1 MTKKATTLL
10 AVMGLTC
17 FAHISS
23 VQADEP
29 PSQSTNP
36 NAARVAEYAFFMRP
50 PRAGKSYDTWADA
63 AGPDVGEVE
72 VDPARLPSR
81 VDNSARPEFPPVYR
95 QRYGA
100 CGQYTAAASMFTYE
114 MNVLNGTKAD
124 ADERRFPATFSWNMM
139 NRAENNGSEAY
150 HGWEVAKR
158 LGIPTVKTYGSV
170 EEKKIGA
177 WPNGYGVWRDAMNYR
192 VNGYRYTPAQT
203 VEQLNEARGWLYDR
217 NQPAADGAEVAGGLF
232 AMDGRMGKREV
243 ISKVTKTIPE
253 GEYAEGQDV
262 WIGWSE
268 SGHGHGMTCA
278 GYDDNVGFD
287 VNGDGQI
294 TNDKDINGDG
304 EVTLADWER
313 GAYLVVNSWGKKWS
327 GDGKIYLLY
336 SAMIDPTW
344 KRGRYLGR
352 VEVSRSAPR
361 MTLRLKLSCN
371 DRTDLLTT
379 VGLAGNPKADEPEH
393 TFAPEILNGWPVFGR
408 SGPGH
413 VPLAGPGDDTP
424 LELGVDLTALVDQLG
439 PDQDGD
445 SRLFLSFS
453 SKDGSKA
460 VGEVLEAA
468 VRRYDADG
476 VFIYERPIKIDNGAF
491 GEDELTISTVVTG
504 AGTP

>member
-1 MTKKATTLL
+1 
-10 AVMGLTC
+10 
-17 FAHISS
+17 
-23 VQADEP
+23 
-29 PSQSTNP
+29 
-36 NAARVAEYAFFMRP
+36 MRP
-50 PRAGKSYDTWADA
+50 PGLGKSYDTWADA
-63 AGPDVGEVE
+63 GGPDIGEVE

-114 MNVLNGTKAD
+114 MNVLNSTQAD

-177 WPNGYGVWRDAMNYR
+177 WPNGYGIWRDAMNYR

-217 NQPAADGAEVAGGLF
+217 NQPAAGGAEAAGGLL

-243 ISKVTKTIPE
+243 ISKVTKTIPDGQYAG
-253 GEYAEGQDV
+253 GEDV
-262 WIGWSE
+262 WTAWSAT
-268 SGHGHGMTCA
+268 GHGHGMTCA

-287 VNGDGQI
+287 VNGDGEI

-313 GAYLVVNSWGKKWS
+313 GAYIVVNSWGKKWS

-336 SAMIDPTW
+336 SALIDPTW

-352 VEVSRSAPR
+352 VEVATHTPR
-361 MTLRLKLSCN
+361 LTLRLKMTCN
-371 DRTDLLTT
+371 DRASLRMT
-379 VGLAGNPKADEPEH
+379 VGLSTHMDTNEAEN
-393 TFAPEILNGWPVFGR
+393 TIAPEAFNGWPVFGR

-424 LELGVDLTALVDQLG
+424 LEAGIDLTPLLDAAGDKLG
-439 PDQDGD
+439 DHAAV
-445 SRLFLSFS
+445 FLSMDLS
-453 SKDGSKA
+453 RAKGSDAK
-460 VGEVLEAA
+460 GELIEAGL
-468 VRRYDADG
+468 RRYDAEG
-476 VFIYERPIKIDNGAF
+476 VFIDETPVQFDQGAF
-491 GEDELTISTVVTG
+491 RDEGIQIKAIIDRPLG
-504 AGTP
+504 Q